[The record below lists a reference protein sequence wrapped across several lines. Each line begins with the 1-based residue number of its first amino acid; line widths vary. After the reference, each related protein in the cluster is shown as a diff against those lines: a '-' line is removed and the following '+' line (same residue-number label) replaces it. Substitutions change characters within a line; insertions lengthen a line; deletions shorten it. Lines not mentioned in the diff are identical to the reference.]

1 MLRGEERG
9 NGKRTLSS
17 EEGNG
22 GTLGTG
28 TTSTTNTV
36 DIVLRVVGVV
46 VVQHVSDV
54 TNIFYKGFV
63 SKNRVLVGKATW
75 P

>member
-1 MLRGEERG
+1 MLQGEKRG
-9 NGKRTLSS
+9 NGERTLSG

-28 TTSTTNTV
+28 TTSTADTV

-46 VVQHVSDV
+46 VVQHVSDI
-54 TNIFYKGFV
+54 TNVFYKGFV
-63 SKNRVLVGKATW
+63 SINRVLVGKATW